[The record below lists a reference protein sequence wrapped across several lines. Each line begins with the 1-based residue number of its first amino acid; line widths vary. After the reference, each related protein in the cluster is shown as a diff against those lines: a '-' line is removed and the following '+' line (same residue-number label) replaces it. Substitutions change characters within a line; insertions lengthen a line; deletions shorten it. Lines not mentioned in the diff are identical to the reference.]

1 MKEVLREALE
11 NVMSR
16 SDIIAAIEKN
26 IEDYVDY
33 DKIATGLLEAFED
46 EVQEIA
52 EEVASDML

>member
-1 MKEVLREALE
+1 MKEVLREALK

-16 SDIIAAIEKN
+16 SDIISAIEAN

-33 DKIATGLLEAFED
+33 DKIATGLLDAFED

-52 EEVASDML
+52 EDVASDML